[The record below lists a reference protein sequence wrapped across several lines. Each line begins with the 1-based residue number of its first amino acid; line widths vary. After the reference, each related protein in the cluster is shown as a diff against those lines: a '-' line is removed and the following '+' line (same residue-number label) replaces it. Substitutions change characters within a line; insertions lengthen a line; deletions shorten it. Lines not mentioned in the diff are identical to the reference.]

1 MNNSCSQRNNIFWK
15 YFSKIFLKYFLKKY
29 FSKKYFFSLHKCGFV
44 VVIGRSLDDN
54 RKFHS
59 KYKIHGFWGN
69 KISIQR
75 SKTRKVWIFKVQN
88 FCLLNSFFLMC
99 YNYKAHS
106 GMDFAHTSTKIAK
119 TGKKLGVKRKLAILP
134 LRWAPVHIL
143 PCGNCT
149 QM

>member
-1 MNNSCSQRNNIFWK
+1 M
-15 YFSKIFLKYFLKKY
+15 
-29 FSKKYFFSLHKCGFV
+29 
-44 VVIGRSLDDN
+44 VIGRSLDDN

-69 KISIQR
+69 KISIIR
-75 SKTRKVWIFKVQN
+75 FTTWKVWIFKVQN

-149 QM
+149 QMYYYHVYNCNRGWSSQCYTNLSHYYWAIFLIFIFSLALRKQ